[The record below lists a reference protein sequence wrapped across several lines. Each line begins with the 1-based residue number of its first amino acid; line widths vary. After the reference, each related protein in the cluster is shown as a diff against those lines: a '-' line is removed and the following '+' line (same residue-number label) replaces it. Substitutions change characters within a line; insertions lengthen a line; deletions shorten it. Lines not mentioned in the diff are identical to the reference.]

1 MSKTIIKPPRKFHED
16 TELSIQNLSQQSFE
30 VSKLPRK
37 PQRFPNPLILAKK
50 SWKMQGLFLTEN
62 SRILADTL
70 SSADAGPR
78 NKWTMRLA
86 GPRADLHF
94 DPSKTTIGIVTCGG
108 LCPGL
113 NDVIQGIVDSALDA
127 YDVKAIYG
135 FKYGYWGLSA
145 EGRHTALELT
155 PELTRGI
162 NQFGGSFLGTSRGP
176 QDAVE
181 IVDTLVQYSVNIL
194 FTIGGD
200 GTQRGASRIVYEVQK
215 RGLDIA
221 VIGLPK
227 TIDNDISFSH
237 RTFGFETAVEQAVGA
252 IRCAHAEA
260 KSHLNGI
267 GLVKVMGRHSGF
279 IAAQSVLACAC
290 AHICLIPECPIS
302 VQTFFELVEEQ
313 LRKEPFCV
321 IVVAEGFGQHWF
333 EQSSLEKDASGNTK
347 LIDIGDEIQR
357 QLRKFTQT
365 SSFKISTVK
374 FIDPSYTI
382 RSCPAN
388 SSDSAFCA
396 QLAMLAVH
404 EAMYGVTDA
413 LVLSWY
419 DHFVMLPIALATRVR
434 KVVDLRGKLWS
445 AVRQITAD
453 LDNPYDDH
461 HRKKKL
467 DRELKRLGREQKQ
480 LGQLLAK
487 L

>member
-1 MSKTIIKPPRKFHED
+1 MSKVVIKPPRKFHED
-16 TELSIQNLSQQSFE
+16 TELSLNNLSQQSFE
-30 VSKLPRK
+30 VTRLPTKAKRYS
-37 PQRFPNPLILAKK
+37 NPLILAKK
-50 SWKMQGLFLTEN
+50 SWKTQGLFLTEN

-70 SSADAGPR
+70 SSTDAGPH
-78 NKWTMRLA
+78 NNWTMRLA

-113 NDVIQGIVDSALDA
+113 NDVIQGIVNSALDA

-135 FKYGYWGLSA
+135 FRYGYWGLSA
-145 EGRHTALELT
+145 AGRHTALELT
-155 PELTRGI
+155 SDICRGI

-181 IVDTLVQYSVNIL
+181 IVDTLVKYKVDIL

-221 VIGLPK
+221 VVGLPK

-279 IAAQSVLACAC
+279 IAAQAVLACAC

-302 VQTFFELVEEQ
+302 VKTFFELVEQQ

-333 EQSSLEKDASGNTK
+333 AEKSSMKDASGNTK
-347 LIDIGDEIQR
+347 LIDIGDEIQL
-357 QLRKFTQT
+357 QLQNFAKT
-365 SSFKISTVK
+365 SALKISTVK
-374 FIDPSYTI
+374 YIDPSYTI

-388 SSDSAFCA
+388 SSDSAFCS

-419 DHFVMLPIALATRVR
+419 DHFVTLPIALATRVR

-467 DRELKRLGREQKQ
+467 GRELKRLGREQKQ
-480 LGQLLAK
+480 LDNILSK

>member
-1 MSKTIIKPPRKFHED
+1 MSKTVIKPPKKFHED
-16 TELSIQNLSQQSFE
+16 TELSLKNLSQESFE
-30 VSKLPRK
+30 VSRLPIK
-37 PQRFPNPLILAKK
+37 AIRFPNPLILAKK
-50 SWKMQGLFLTEN
+50 SWKTEGIFLTES

-70 SSADAGPR
+70 PDADQGK
-78 NKWTMRLA
+78 KWTMRLA

-94 DPSKTTIGIVTCGG
+94 EPSQTIIGVVTCGG

-113 NDVIQGIVDSALDA
+113 NDVIQGIVSTALEA

-135 FKYGYWGLSA
+135 FRYGYWGLSA
-145 EGRHTALELT
+145 QGKHSAIDLT
-155 PELTRGI
+155 YNLTRGI

-176 QDAVE
+176 QDSKE
-181 IVDTLVQYSVNIL
+181 IVDTLVQYKVNIL

-200 GTQRGASRIVYEVQK
+200 GTQRGASNIVHEVRK
-215 RGLDIA
+215 RKLDIA
-221 VIGLPK
+221 VVGIPK

-237 RTFGFETAVEQAVGA
+237 RTFGFETAVEQAVSS
-252 IRCAHAEA
+252 IRCAYAEA

-279 IAAQSVLACAC
+279 IAAQAVLACAC

-302 VQTFFELVEEQ
+302 KKTFLELVDQQ
-313 LRKEPFCV
+313 LGKDPFCV
-321 IVVAEGFGQHWF
+321 IVVAEGFGQTWF
-333 EQSSLEKDASGNTK
+333 SNKSEKKDPSGNVK
-347 LIDIGDEIQR
+347 LMDIGEEIQETLKNYKR
-357 QLRKFTQT
+357 TSERKV
-365 SSFKISTVK
+365 STIK
-374 FIDPSYTI
+374 YIDPSYTI
-382 RSCPAN
+382 RSCTAN
-388 SSDSAFCA
+388 SSDAAFCA

-419 DHFVMLPIALATRVR
+419 DHFVTLPIMLATRVR

-453 LDNPYDDH
+453 LDNPQDDQA
-461 HRKKKL
+461 RKKKL
-467 DRELKRLGREQKQ
+467 QRELHRLCREKKQ
-480 LGQLLAK
+480 IKSILGK